1 MKKDYKLIILDFDGT
16 IADTNACIIRTFNQ
30 TLQEMGYPTVDEQRI
45 SNLIGLP
52 LRQMYADIL
61 HTDDTAL
68 IDRAFHI
75 YRDLFMGISTT
86 TVTLFPHVAET
97 LHLLHEQGIRMAIA
111 TSRGRD
117 SLRALL
123 RTHGIDRYISTDCCE
138 EDVKRKKPEP
148 EMVERLLGE
157 TGFKAEETLVVG
169 DTWFDIQMGR
179 SAGCDT
185 CGVTYGNH
193 TRELLAE
200 HGAGAIIDDFA
211 ELPAVIGFED

>member
-16 IADTNACIIRTFNQ
+16 IADTNTCIIRTFNQ
-30 TLQEMGYPTVDEQRI
+30 TLQQMGYPTVDELRI

-68 IDRAFHI
+68 IDQAFHI

-148 EMVERLLGE
+148 EMVERLLDE

-211 ELPAVIGFED
+211 ELPAVIVFED